1 MLTHDPKLDDPALRT
16 ALPSA
21 AFYVGALGSQKT
33 QGRRRQRLL
42 EAGLTESQLDRLH
55 APIGLDLGGRSPEEI
70 ALAVMA
76 EIVAARNGRS
86 RSRDASRRD
95 GERERAPGRD
105 RRGRVIVGLVLAA
118 GASRR
123 LGRNKLLLPFR
134 GGTVL
139 STTVARLLA
148 SILDR
153 VIVVLGYAEGEVRSR
168 AGLSEDPRLAIVA
181 NPGWEE
187 GMASS
192 LRRGVEAAA
201 EAEAVIVA
209 LGDQPDTDPEV
220 VGRLVT
226 AFRGG
231 ATLAVPVH
239 GGPAETGIDERATAE
254 TGIESTGHPVLFARA
269 LFPELLAL
277 RGDKGARDV
286 VKRHWSEAVKVAAV
300 PLHDVD
306 TEDDYRAL
314 LEREP
319 RR

>member
-1 MLTHDPKLDDPALRT
+1 
-16 ALPSA
+16 
-21 AFYVGALGSQKT
+21 
-33 QGRRRQRLL
+33 
-42 EAGLTESQLDRLH
+42 
-55 APIGLDLGGRSPEEI
+55 
-70 ALAVMA
+70 
-76 EIVAARNGRS
+76 
-86 RSRDASRRD
+86 
-95 GERERAPGRD
+95 
-105 RRGRVIVGLVLAA
+105 VIVGLVLAA

-239 GGPAETGIDERATAE
+239 GVPAETGIDERATAE

-306 TEDDYRAL
+306 TEGDYRAL

>member
-1 MLTHDPKLDDPALRT
+1 M
-16 ALPSA
+16 
-21 AFYVGALGSQKT
+21 
-33 QGRRRQRLL
+33 
-42 EAGLTESQLDRLH
+42 
-55 APIGLDLGGRSPEEI
+55 I
-70 ALAVMA
+70 A
-76 EIVAARNGRS
+76 
-86 RSRDASRRD
+86 
-95 GERERAPGRD
+95 
-105 RRGRVIVGLVLAA
+105 GLVLAA

-134 GGTVL
+134 DGTVL

-148 SILDR
+148 SRLDR
-153 VIVVLGYAEGEVRSR
+153 VIVVLGHAEGEVRSR
-168 AGLSEDPRLAIVA
+168 AGLSEDPRLAIVSNA
-181 NPGWEE
+181 GWEE

-220 VGRLVT
+220 VGRLV
-226 AFRGG
+226 AAYRSG
-231 ATLAVPVH
+231 APLAVAALV
-239 GGPAETGIDERATAE
+239 GPGSAEVERP
-254 TGIESTGHPVLFARA
+254 GHPVLFARA

-277 RGDKGARDV
+277 RGDTGARDV
-286 VKRHWSEAVKVAAV
+286 VRRHWREAAKVSAL

-319 RR
+319 PR

>member
-1 MLTHDPKLDDPALRT
+1 
-16 ALPSA
+16 
-21 AFYVGALGSQKT
+21 
-33 QGRRRQRLL
+33 
-42 EAGLTESQLDRLH
+42 
-55 APIGLDLGGRSPEEI
+55 
-70 ALAVMA
+70 
-76 EIVAARNGRS
+76 
-86 RSRDASRRD
+86 
-95 GERERAPGRD
+95 
-105 RRGRVIVGLVLAA
+105 VIVGLVLAA

-209 LGDQPDTDPEV
+209 LGDQPDTAPEV

-231 ATLAVPVH
+231 GTLAVPVH
-239 GGPAETGIDERATAE
+239 GVPAE
-254 TGIESTGHPVLFARA
+254 TGIESTGHPVLFARV

-306 TEDDYRAL
+306 TEGDYRAL